1 MHNASFR
8 TNIRSNFESTLRHA
22 RNIMINIYVGNLPYS
37 ARNEDLKELFEEFGE
52 VSSAEIIFDRRTK
65 RSRGYGF
72 VEMVT
77 EEDGKEAIVELNG
90 SEYDGRQ
97 LRVDQSQPGS
107 KDRNKSKGSRN
118 RRGQSS
124 KKSGGIVGFIKR
136 LFN

>member
-1 MHNASFR
+1 
-8 TNIRSNFESTLRHA
+8 
-22 RNIMINIYVGNLPYS
+22 MINIYVGNLPYS

-52 VSSAEIIFDRRTK
+52 VNSAEIIFDRRTK

-72 VEMVT
+72 VEMVI
-77 EEDGKEAIVELNG
+77 EEDGKEAIDELNG
-90 SEYDGRQ
+90 SDYDGRQ